1 MFVATKRAIRKH
13 FLKDNLNKSA
23 LKKTSFSC
31 LKVHAELIN
40 ANSWESLLDILGLIQ
55 VRIISF
61 SQNAQN
67 FK

>member
-23 LKKTSFSC
+23 LKNKFFG